1 MARPKNEPAD
11 LSNAAK
17 KEIAKGRQRKAHE
30 LRVKGWSFPQ
40 IADELGV
47 VPSTVYADVNKYWK
61 DTYETNKEET
71 DLSRNRMLV
80 RLDTLAKRMLER
92 YSENAKDADAQANLL
107 LRVMEREAKILG
119 LDAPA
124 KTEITGTFQSQI
136 SDALDRIAK

>member
-1 MARPKNEPAD
+1 MARPKNEPKDINNTARR
-11 LSNAAK
+11 
-17 KEIAKGRQRKAHE
+17 EIAKERQRRAHE

-40 IADELGV
+40 ISDELGV
-47 VPSTVYADVNKYWK
+47 AVSTVYADVNRYWK
-61 DTYETNKEET
+61 DTYEENKEET

-92 YSENAKDADAQANLL
+92 YDTGAEDADTQAQLL
-107 LRVMEREAKILG
+107 LKVMEREARLLG

-136 SDALDRIAK
+136 SDALSRITK